1 MKNIVSYFLL
11 SLYTILWVAC
21 THSVTEPQSATPLN
35 RLPDIFP
42 DYVDVTIPPQIA
54 PLRFMLRH
62 APEEAIVCI
71 SHEKEKMV
79 CQASGKEGFLMD
91 EKQWNHLVQ
100 SAIGK
105 ALEIKV
111 YEQKEGVWQ
120 VYDSFH
126 WYVSGDSID
135 PYLVYRL
142 IEPGYELW
150 NQMGI
155 YQRRLT
161 DFKESP
167 IITNDLTGH
176 NCMNCHSFPNQNP
189 QQMTLHMRG
198 PRGGTYLFQSGQITK
213 LSGKINEQIPSLVY
227 PSWHPSGDFVA
238 FSTNQTRQAFHM
250 NDRNRIEVFDYT
262 SDLLVY
268 DVQRNEVI
276 TTSQLF
282 SDQAF
287 ETFPH
292 FSPDGKTLYFCT
304 AEAQKMPDDFQKV
317 RYNLCSIPFDPE
329 TRTFG
334 NQVDTLFNGKQAAK
348 SVSFPR
354 VSPDGKFLVFTLS
367 DYGNFSIWHKEA
379 DLFLANLQDGTI
391 IPLEAANSNDVESY
405 HSWNSNSRWLVFS
418 SRRVDG
424 LYTHPHLIH
433 IDAEGKAGKPFILP
447 QPNASYYTSFMKSF
461 NIPEFVKG
469 PVEYPIHD
477 IAKSTQKE
485 GQSTGVTK

>member
-100 SAIGK
+100 STIGK

-276 TTSQLF
+276 TTPQLF
-282 SDQAF
+282 SNQAF

-304 AEAQKMPDDFQKV
+304 AEAQKMPEDFQKV
-317 RYNLCSIPFDPE
+317 RYNLCSISFNPE

-334 NQVDTLFNGKQAAK
+334 NQVDTLFNGKQVAK

-367 DYGNFSIWHKEA
+367 GYGNFSIWHKEA

-405 HSWNSNSRWLVFS
+405 HSWSSNSRWLVFS

-485 GQSTGVTK
+485 GQPTGVTK

>member
-276 TTSQLF
+276 TTPQLF

-304 AEAQKMPDDFQKV
+304 AEAQKMPEDFQKV
-317 RYNLCSIPFDPE
+317 RYNLCSISFNPE

-334 NQVDTLFNGKQAAK
+334 NQVDTLFNGKQVAK

-379 DLFLANLQDGTI
+379 DLFLANLQEGTI

-405 HSWNSNSRWLVFS
+405 HSWSSNSRWLVFS

>member
-276 TTSQLF
+276 TTPQLF
-282 SDQAF
+282 SNQAF

-304 AEAQKMPDDFQKV
+304 AEAQKMPEDFQKV

-334 NQVDTLFNGKQAAK
+334 NQVDTLFNGKQVAK

-405 HSWNSNSRWLVFS
+405 HSWSSNSRWLVFS

>member
-79 CQASGKEGFLMD
+79 CQASGKEGFLID
-91 EKQWNHLVQ
+91 EKQWNYLVQ

-105 ALEIKV
+105 ALEVKV
-111 YEQKEGVWQ
+111 YEQKEGAWQ

-213 LSGKINEQIPSLVY
+213 LNGKINEQIPSLVY

-276 TTSQLF
+276 TTPQLF
-282 SDQAF
+282 SNQAF

-304 AEAQKMPDDFQKV
+304 AEAQKMPEDFQKV
-317 RYNLCSIPFDPE
+317 RYNLCSISFNPE

-334 NQVDTLFNGKQAAK
+334 NQVDTLFNGKQVAK

-405 HSWNSNSRWLVFS
+405 HSWSSNSRWLVFS

-469 PVEYPIHD
+469 PVEYPIHG

>member
-79 CQASGKEGFLMD
+79 CQASGKEGFLID
-91 EKQWNHLVQ
+91 EKQWNYLVQ

-105 ALEIKV
+105 ALEVKV
-111 YEQKEGVWQ
+111 YEQKEGAWQ

-276 TTSQLF
+276 TTPQLF
-282 SDQAF
+282 SNQAF

-304 AEAQKMPDDFQKV
+304 AEAQKMPEDFQKV

-405 HSWNSNSRWLVFS
+405 HSWSSNSRWLVFS

-477 IAKSTQKE
+477 IARSSQKE
-485 GQSTGVTK
+485 GVATKVAK

>member
-62 APEEAIVCI
+62 APEKAIVCI

-276 TTSQLF
+276 TTPQLF
-282 SDQAF
+282 SNQAF

-304 AEAQKMPDDFQKV
+304 AEAQKMPEDFQKV

-334 NQVDTLFNGKQAAK
+334 NQVDTLFNGKQVAK

-405 HSWNSNSRWLVFS
+405 HSWSSNSRWLVFS

>member
-79 CQASGKEGFLMD
+79 CQASGKEGFLID
-91 EKQWNHLVQ
+91 EKQWNYLVQ

-105 ALEIKV
+105 ALEVKV
-111 YEQKEGVWQ
+111 YEQKEGAWQ

-276 TTSQLF
+276 TTPQLF

-477 IAKSTQKE
+477 IARSSQKE
-485 GQSTGVTK
+485 GVATKVAK

>member
-91 EKQWNHLVQ
+91 EKQWNYLVQ

-105 ALEIKV
+105 ALEVKV
-111 YEQKEGVWQ
+111 YEQKEGAWQ

-276 TTSQLF
+276 TTPQLF

-317 RYNLCSIPFDPE
+317 RYNLCSISFNPE

-477 IAKSTQKE
+477 IARSSQKE
-485 GQSTGVTK
+485 GVATKVAK